1 MPAFWVLQSFTV
13 RGIGRR
19 VPGNRG
25 KDLDER
31 RGRGDAAIRPGIV
44 KIEGLTGLY
53 DIEPRNQIILGS
65 SRGPSRFHD
74 EFLDRM
80 LSMRLSVFEI
90 GRGVIGG
97 TGLQVWPMRAVLS
110 PGAEKV
116 AALFVDAKSY
126 RVSLQ
131 YGPLSW
137 DSVHEVYSF
146 MLDAN
151 DPERTTLQNHR
162 GENFSWAQDGSR
174 LAYSLGG
181 VSSFMTRRNRRQA
194 TSLRAQTPAGLPTA
208 NIWHSGQP
216 RALLRFTT

>member
-1 MPAFWVLQSFTV
+1 
-13 RGIGRR
+13 
-19 VPGNRG
+19 
-25 KDLDER
+25 
-31 RGRGDAAIRPGIV
+31 V
-44 KIEGLTGLY
+44 KIEGVTGLY
-53 DIEPRNQIILGS
+53 DIEPSDQIILGS

-80 LSMRLSVFEI
+80 LSVRLSVFEI
-90 GRGVIGG
+90 GRGVIGR
-97 TGLQVWPMRAVLS
+97 TGIQVWPMRAVLS

-131 YGPLSW
+131 YSPLSW

-151 DPERTTLQNHR
+151 DPERTALQNYR

-174 LAYSLGG
+174 LTYSLGG
-181 VSSFMTRRNRRQA
+181 VSSFMTRLNRRQA
-194 TSLRAQTPAGLPTA
+194 TSWRARTPAGLPTA